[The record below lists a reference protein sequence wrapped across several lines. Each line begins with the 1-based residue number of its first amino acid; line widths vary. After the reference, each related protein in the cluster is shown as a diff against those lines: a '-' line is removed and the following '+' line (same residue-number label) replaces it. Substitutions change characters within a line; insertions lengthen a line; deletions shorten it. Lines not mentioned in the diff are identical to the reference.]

1 MYKSNQY
8 ASMQVFSMQL
18 CKYTSLKVCKCTIGQ
33 GYKYSSMLVC
43 KNQHMQVYKYA
54 SMQVY
59 TCLYKKLNKKKE
71 KSRNFREI
79 NSTALE

>member
-54 SMQVY
+54 SMQVWKY
-59 TCLYKKLNKKKE
+59 AKMQEFIYKTVCKYV
-71 KSRNFREI
+71 RI
-79 NSTALE
+79 